1 VQVAAYATRDQA
13 EAMQK
18 SLAAKGVTARVAGTA
33 NPYRVR
39 VGRFG
44 SRAEAEAV
52 AKSLRAKQ
60 ISVYVT
66 EAEPR

>member
-1 VQVAAYATRDQA
+1 VQVAAYDTRDQA
-13 EAMQK
+13 ESMRQTL
-18 SLAAKGVTARVAGTA
+18 SAKGVTARIVGTVK
-33 NPYRVR
+33 PFRVR

-44 SRAEAEAV
+44 SRSEAEAV

-60 ISVYVT
+60 LPVYVT